1 MSNIISILYGKNDT
15 LDVNYV
21 CIVQNAFLVFYHASS
36 LKQHIMG
43 RHVAKHKHIKHD
55 DILSP
60 DPSIY
65 IVIMLSIIN
74 FEDTV

>member
-1 MSNIISILYGKNDT
+1 MSNILSILYGKNDT

-21 CIVQNAFLVFYHASS
+21 CIVQNVFLVFYNASS

-55 DILSP
+55 DLFSL
-60 DPSIY
+60 DPNIY
-65 IVIMLSIIN
+65 IVIMLCIIN